1 MLVASEKIGLVGGSM
16 NLGATAFNAITTIL
30 IGLIGL
36 IIKETGSYSYALT
49 FFAMSGLLLL
59 ICSLCIR
66 YRRVDSDGNM
76 AIGANLDSKFSS

>member
-16 NLGATAFNAITTIL
+16 NFGATAFNAITTI
-30 IGLIGL
+30 LIGL